1 MPSNTVC
8 AKFIT
13 LKEATLGGVVALGG
27 AIYQLK
33 RKEGKPAKMALVAAM
48 RDPGSR
54 GKLLVILNA
63 LVRTNQPWC
72 LKGESA

>member
-1 MPSNTVC
+1 M
-8 AKFIT
+8 
-13 LKEATLGGVVALGG
+13 ALRG

-33 RKEGKPAKMALVAAM
+33 RKEGKPAKAVRPVRGAVALVAAM
-48 RDPGSR
+48 R
-54 GKLLVILNA
+54 KLLVILNA